1 MQEFVRGNLLILK
14 TPRLWS
20 FVWKPMAIALA
31 CYVAIVATVS
41 LWLIPYLVGMFDLP
55 VWIEESM
62 KWLGRAGLVIVM
74 SFLGLPIYLA
84 ISGLFS
90 SLLWDRLSLEVE
102 RTLYGTS
109 PNVKVGCGGLIWDSL
124 TRAAF
129 SGVLFLVS
137 LCFFWTGPIAPAIYA
152 AWIGTLDFSAS
163 AYIRRGVLFP
173 SEFSRVWKPKR
184 AKGFAIACGLVSL
197 VPLLFVLMLPGM
209 VAGAT
214 ILCREGEKA

>member
-1 MQEFVRGNLLILK
+1 MQEFVLGNLLIIK

-20 FVWKPMAIALA
+20 FIWKPMAVALA
-31 CYVAIVATVS
+31 FYIAIVLAVS
-41 LWLIPYLVGMFDLP
+41 LWLIPYVAGMFDLP
-55 VWIEESM
+55 VWIEETM
-62 KWLGRAGLVIVM
+62 KWLGRAGLIVLM

-102 RTLYGTS
+102 RTLYGTAT
-109 PNVKVGCGGLIWDSL
+109 NVKVGCSGLVWDSV
-124 TRAAF
+124 TRAVF
-129 SGVLFLVS
+129 SGALFLVS

-173 SEFSRVWKPKR
+173 SEFTRVWKPKR

-214 ILCREGEKA
+214 ILCREGETA